1 MIFFSAH
8 LHSKD
13 ELIRSEAAVCIENLS
28 RQCSDWMSIKEM
40 IERLFA
46 VLNGNLV
53 VLEMDEL
60 SFSEGYNEFLKFRL

>member
-1 MIFFSAH
+1 
-8 LHSKD
+8 
-13 ELIRSEAAVCIENLS
+13 
-28 RQCSDWMSIKEM
+28 MSIKEM

-60 SFSEGYNEFLKFRL
+60 SFSGGYNEFLKFRL